1 MIKKLDFGI
10 RQRRLRYG
18 IRRGA
23 IEHRHPEHA
32 PTHNAEDRDQID
44 QTLSSSQ
51 F

>member
-32 PTHNAEDRDQID
+32 PTHNAEDRDQM
-44 QTLSSSQ
+44 SYG
-51 F
+51 